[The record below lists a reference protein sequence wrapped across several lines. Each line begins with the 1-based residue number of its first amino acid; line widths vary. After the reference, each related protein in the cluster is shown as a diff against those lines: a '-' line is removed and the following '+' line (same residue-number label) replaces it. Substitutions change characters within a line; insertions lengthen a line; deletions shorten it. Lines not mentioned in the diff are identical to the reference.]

1 MSKKTKIKQQL
12 RIVGGK
18 WKGRKL
24 TFPNNQ
30 DLRPTLSRTRETLF
44 NWLRPSILNSS
55 CLDLFAGSGALGF
68 EAMSQ
73 GASTLTFVEKD
84 RDAFQNI
91 QKQAVLLEAEITSFH
106 GDAIEFLELT
116 DENFDIAFLDP
127 PYSQPHLIENAL
139 SVILKKNLIK
149 HFLYIEVLS
158 LGQLKELETKF
169 FIRLLK
175 SSKNGVGQSTLF
187 DLEPRTI

>member
-1 MSKKTKIKQQL
+1 
-12 RIVGGK
+12 
-18 WKGRKL
+18 
-24 TFPNNQ
+24 
-30 DLRPTLSRTRETLF
+30 
-44 NWLRPSILNSS
+44 
-55 CLDLFAGSGALGF
+55 
-68 EAMSQ
+68 MSQ
-73 GASTLTFVEKD
+73 GASTLTCVEKD

-91 QKQAVLLEAEITSFH
+91 QKQAVLLEAKITSFH
-106 GDAIEFLELT
+106 GDAIKFLELT

>member
-24 TFPNNQ
+24 TFPSNQ

-73 GASTLTFVEKD
+73 GASTLTCVEKD

-91 QKQAVLLEAEITSFH
+91 QKQAVLLEAKITSFH

-127 PYSQPHLIENAL
+127 PYSQPHLIEHAL

-149 HFLYIEVLS
+149 HFLYIEILS

>member
-24 TFPNNQ
+24 TFPSNQ
-30 DLRPTLSRTRETLF
+30 NLRPTLSRTRETLF

-73 GASTLTFVEKD
+73 GASTLTCVEKD

-91 QKQAVLLEAEITSFH
+91 KKQAVLLEAKITSFH

-127 PYSQPHLIENAL
+127 PYSQPYLIENAL

-149 HFLYIEVLS
+149 HFLYIEVLN

-169 FIRLLK
+169 SIRLLK

-187 DLEPRTI
+187 DLKSRTI

>member
-24 TFPNNQ
+24 TFPKNQ

-91 QKQAVLLEAEITSFH
+91 QKQAVLLEAKITSFH
-106 GDAIEFLELT
+106 VDAIEFLELT
-116 DENFDIAFLDP
+116 D
-127 PYSQPHLIENAL
+127 
-139 SVILKKNLIK
+139 
-149 HFLYIEVLS
+149 
-158 LGQLKELETKF
+158 
-169 FIRLLK
+169 
-175 SSKNGVGQSTLF
+175 
-187 DLEPRTI
+187 